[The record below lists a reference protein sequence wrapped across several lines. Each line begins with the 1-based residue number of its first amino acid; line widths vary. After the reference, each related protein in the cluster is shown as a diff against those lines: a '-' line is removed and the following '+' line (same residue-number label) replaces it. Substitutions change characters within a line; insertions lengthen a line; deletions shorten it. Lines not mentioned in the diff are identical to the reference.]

1 MDPYQNPYPVSM
13 FRRRVRQIHLA
24 LYFVDTEHCS
34 QASLASQSILPGGLP
49 RRFLARRPGP
59 FARISRREHFFYEIH
74 TGDC

>member
-13 FRRRVRQIHLA
+13 FRGRVRQIHLA

-49 RRFLARRPGP
+49 GRFPARRAGTIC
-59 FARISRREHFFYEIH
+59 RDISTGTIFSEIH
-74 TGDC
+74 TGPY